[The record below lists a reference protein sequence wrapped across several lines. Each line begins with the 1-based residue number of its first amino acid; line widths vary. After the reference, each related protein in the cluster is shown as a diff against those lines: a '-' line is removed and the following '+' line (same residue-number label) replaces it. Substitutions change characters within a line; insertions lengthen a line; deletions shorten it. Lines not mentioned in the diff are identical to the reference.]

1 MGGIDPLTH
10 YFLLGLAFLGSVA
23 AYVTISR
30 TFAPPPEDDKND
42 LSKLANKEM
51 GTSSAFSSLN
61 PNGGLVDRLDI
72 LLLRTFHLDVKLE
85 EIHMLL
91 GRPDKPSPL
100 DILHLK
106 ELFAVLAGGFMAF
119 FFVSGLDADYVTGAI
134 FFAIIAPIGFLIP
147 DSLMMARVRL
157 RQGDIMRNFPTT
169 VDLMALTIEAGLD
182 YMSAIERI
190 LKNIRLEQRTE
201 LEKELEKMIKEVQ
214 LGYSRRDALT
224 RLAMRTGV
232 PEIRSFVGLIIQSD
246 ELGTSLVELLRNY
259 AADMRFRRLNKAE
272 KLAAQASTKMLIPLF
287 IFIFPTVFIMM
298 LAPMMKSLIQG
309 GLGF

>member
-1 MGGIDPLTH
+1 MH
-10 YFLLGLAFLGSVA
+10 YLLLAVGVLGSVA
-23 AYVTISR
+23 FYTALSR
-30 TFAPPPEDDKND
+30 LLAPPAEADETD
-42 LSKLANKEM
+42 LSRLAKKEV

-61 PNGGLVDRLDI
+61 AHGTLLEKLD
-72 LLLRTFHLDVKLE
+72 LFLLRTFHLDVKLE
-85 EIHMLL
+85 EVHMMM
-91 GRPDKPSPL
+91 GRPQKPTPL
-100 DILHLK
+100 EMLHLK
-106 ELFAVLAGGFMAF
+106 ELLAAGFCVGIYVLTDEPVMAAFGLVGFF
-119 FFVSGLDADYVTGAI
+119 
-134 FFAIIAPIGFLIP
+134 IP
-147 DSLMMARVRL
+147 DSIFKARIRA
-157 RQGDIMRNFPTT
+157 RQADIMRNFPTM

-182 YMSAIERI
+182 YMAAIERI
-190 LKNIRLEQRTE
+190 LKNVRVTQRTE
-201 LEKELEKMIKEVQ
+201 LENELQKMINEVQ
-214 LGYSRRDALT
+214 LGYTRRDALK

>member
-10 YFLLGLAFLGSVA
+10 YFLLGLAFFGSVA
-23 AYVTISR
+23 AYVTVSR
-30 TFAPPPEDDKND
+30 MFAPPPEDDKND
-42 LSKLANKEM
+42 LSKLANREM
-51 GTSSAFSSLN
+51 GTSSAFSGLN
-61 PNGGLVDRLDI
+61 PNGGLVERLD
-72 LLLRTFHLDVKLE
+72 LYLLRTFHLDVKLE
-85 EIHMLL
+85 ELHMLL
-91 GRPDKPSPL
+91 GRPAKPSAL

-106 ELFAVLAGGFMAF
+106 EFFALLFGGIAAF
-119 FFVSGLDADYVTGAI
+119 VTGYWPLLGFGA
-134 FFAIIAPIGFLIP
+134 IGFLVP
-147 DSLMMARVRL
+147 DSLMNARIRA
-157 RQGDIMRNFPTT
+157 RQADIMRNFPTT

-190 LKNIRLEQRTE
+190 LKNVRTGQRTE
-201 LEKELEKMIKEVQ
+201 LEKELEKMINEVQ

-224 RLAMRTGV
+224 RLALRTGIS
-232 PEIRSFVGLIIQSD
+232 EIRSFVGLIIQSD

-259 AADMRFRRLNKAE
+259 AADMRFRRLNRAE

-287 IFIFPTVFIMM
+287 IFIFPTVFILM

>member
-1 MGGIDPLTH
+1 MSDPAPIDSLTR
-10 YFLLGLAFLGSVA
+10 YLLLAVGVLGSVA
-23 AYVTISR
+23 CYVAISR
-30 TFAPPPEDDKND
+30 LFAPPAEGDESD
-42 LSKLANKEM
+42 LSRLAKRDV
-51 GTSSAFSSLN
+51 GTSSAFSGLN
-61 PNGGLVDRLDI
+61 PQGSLIDRLDLF
-72 LLLRTFHLDVKLE
+72 LLKTLHLDVKIE
-85 EIHMLL
+85 ELHMMM
-91 GRPDKPSPL
+91 GRPAKPSPV
-100 DILHLK
+100 DMLHLK
-106 ELFAVLAGGFMAF
+106 EFFAAIFGGLAFLGTGAWPFLAF
-119 FFVSGLDADYVTGAI
+119 GVVGFFV
-134 FFAIIAPIGFLIP
+134 P
-147 DSLMMARVRL
+147 DSIFNGRIRARQL
-157 RQGDIMRNFPTT
+157 AIMRNFPTM

-190 LKNIRLEQRTE
+190 LKNIRPDQRTE
-201 LEKELEKMIKEVQ
+201 LENELEKVINEVQ
-214 LGYSRRDALT
+214 LGYSRRDALQ

-298 LAPMMKSLIQG
+298 LAPMMKSLVQG